1 MKRLRR
7 SLEAVVFDL
16 DGLAVDSE
24 PVHLEAWRRAMEE
37 FGAELDPS
45 SIRPYFGRPV
55 ASTAAGLAGEF
66 HLDQERV
73 LDARNRA
80 FDELARR
87 GLPPRPG
94 LVEAVRT
101 LRRSGLRCGLVTSGT
116 REYARAVLDTLQ
128 RDFGAHHIHRIAN
141 HGLNPPRTAPG
152 SPAEL
157 LDLDPSSCAVLEDA
171 PAGVAS
177 AKAAGMAVVAVPNES
192 TSGLDFSSA
201 DAEQSDVLNGVRWL
215 LATSDRSDN

>member
-80 FDELARR
+80 FDE
-87 GLPPRPG
+87 P
-94 LVEAVRT
+94 
-101 LRRSGLRCGLVTSGT
+101 
-116 REYARAVLDTLQ
+116 AVL
-128 RDFGAHHIHRIAN
+128 GI
-141 HGLNPPRTAPG
+141 
-152 SPAEL
+152 
-157 LDLDPSSCAVLEDA
+157 
-171 PAGVAS
+171 
-177 AKAAGMAVVAVPNES
+177 
-192 TSGLDFSSA
+192 
-201 DAEQSDVLNGVRWL
+201 
-215 LATSDRSDN
+215 